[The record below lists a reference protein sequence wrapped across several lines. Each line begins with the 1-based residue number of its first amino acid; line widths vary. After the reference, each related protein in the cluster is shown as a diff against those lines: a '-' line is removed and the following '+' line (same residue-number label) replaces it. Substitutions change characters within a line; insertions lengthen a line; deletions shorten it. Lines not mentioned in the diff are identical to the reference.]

1 MTGFDDLARES
12 DERLRAIARAAE
24 ERARATVSEAID
36 GGFGDVLVS
45 GTGVLVDVRLDAA
58 RLRTVP
64 EARLAEAVVSAIR
77 RAGQGAPPSAVRRPH
92 PPAGDEPE
100 ELFTGLADE
109 HRRRAAR
116 ERVTCCPHCGGT
128 LPAQP

>member
-1 MTGFDDLARES
+1 MTGFDELARES
-12 DERLRAIARAAE
+12 DERLRAIARAAG
-24 ERARATVSEAID
+24 ERARATVSEVID

-77 RAGQGAPPSAVRRPH
+77 RAGQGAPSGVRRPR

-116 ERVTCCPHCGGT
+116 ERVTCCPHCGGA

>member
-1 MTGFDDLARES
+1 MTGFDELARES
-12 DERLRAIARAAE
+12 DERLRAIARAAG
-24 ERARATVSEAID
+24 ERARATVSEVID

-64 EARLAEAVVSAIR
+64 EARLAEAVVRTIR
-77 RAGQGAPPSAVRRPH
+77 RAGQGAPSGVRRPR

-116 ERVTCCPHCGGT
+116 ERVTCCPHCGGA